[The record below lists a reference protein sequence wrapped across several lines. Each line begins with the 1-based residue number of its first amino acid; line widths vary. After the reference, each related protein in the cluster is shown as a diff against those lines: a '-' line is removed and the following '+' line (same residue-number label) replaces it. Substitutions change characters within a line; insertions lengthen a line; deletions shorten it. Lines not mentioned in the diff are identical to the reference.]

1 MVDKRFIRAVH
12 DDGGEIGGASHE
24 QLIAMVQHS
33 DPIAVMQVVQRLL
46 AAAQKMDEIG
56 DELHAHMSGLDWE
69 GAAAD
74 NFKSWGSEVSKSTME
89 LADYSRAASTHLA
102 PAGDVLAAVKS
113 GIPPVPHDD
122 METVSRYDGQPN
134 GAVNT
139 GGDILGGVLGIGGSA
154 GRWAAGEVAG
164 FVDSDWVTPA
174 QAQAAQ
180 QRVDQA
186 HNEAIQEMTKLTQAY
201 DESIRRLKALVP
213 PTFPPPP
220 PPPRPPGGEAWH
232 DDSVDVSV
240 GDGNGRTG
248 RKPGDGNPVIWEP
261 PGPPKPPKPQPP
273 EPPIPVP
280 PPIPRPPLPPE
291 PPGPVPPPTPHPPL
305 PPHPPVPVPPP
316 TPIQDPT
323 TRIDHTP
330 TQSPPDPTI
339 PVTGGGGGG
348 GGTGGG
354 GYGSGGGLGG
364 SGGGGGY
371 QGGPIPGG
379 GGYSGGSAG
388 AGRTGGTT
396 ATPTGTGQAG
406 QAGQAGRAGASGMG
420 GGMPHG
426 GAGAGGARGKAGGGA
441 RGSGLVNR
449 AGGTVGGRRGPAAGG
464 EFTPGGTG
472 LRARGERGADG
483 RAGQGGFGGG
493 QGGANRKGKPQGKR
507 PDYLI
512 EDEDTWTSGMGPAN
526 PGVIE

>member
-1 MVDKRFIRAVH
+1 MTDKRFVRAVH

-24 QLIAMVQHS
+24 QLVAMVQHT
-33 DPIAVMQVVQRLL
+33 DPIAVMQVAQRLL
-46 AAAQKMDEIG
+46 QASQKMDEVSE
-56 DELHAHMSGLDWE
+56 ELHAHMSGLDWE
-69 GAAAD
+69 GTAAD
-74 NFKSWGSEVSKSTME
+74 SFKTWGGQVSKSTMD
-89 LADYSRAASTHLA
+89 LASYSRNAGTYMAS
-102 PAGDVLAAVKS
+102 AGETLAAVKS
-113 GIPPVPHDD
+113 GMPPVPHDD
-122 METVSRYDGQPN
+122 IAAVSRYEGQPN
-134 GAVNT
+134 DAVST
-139 GGDILGGVLGIGGSA
+139 GGAILGSMIPGVGAGIGSWGA
-154 GRWAAGEVAG
+154 NKIADA
-164 FVDSDWVTPA
+164 VDSDWVTPA
-174 QAQAAQ
+174 EAKAAQ
-180 QRVDQA
+180 QRVAQA
-186 HNEAIQEMTKLTQAY
+186 HNEAIQQMNKLAQAY
-201 DESIRRLKALVP
+201 EQSTTQLNSVQP
-213 PTFPPPP
+213 PVFPPL
-220 PPPRPPGGEAWH
+220 PGDKFNR

-240 GDGNGRTG
+240 GDGNGKTG
-248 RKPGDGNPVIWEP
+248 RKPGDGGPVIWEP

-273 EPPIPVP
+273 EPPTPVP

-330 TQSPPDPTI
+330 TQSPPDPTL

-354 GYGSGGGLGG
+354 GYGGGGGLGG

-371 QGGPIPGG
+371 QGGPISGG

-388 AGRTGGTT
+388 AGRTGGTA

-426 GAGAGGARGKAGGGA
+426 GGAGAGGARGGAGGGA

>member
-1 MVDKRFIRAVH
+1 MTEKRFVRAVH
-12 DDGGEIGGASHE
+12 DGGGEIGGASHE
-24 QLIAMVQHS
+24 QLMAMVQHS
-33 DPIAVMQVVQRLL
+33 DPIAVMQVAQRLL
-46 AAAQKMDEIG
+46 LASQKLDEVSE
-56 DELHAHMSGLDWE
+56 ELHAHMSGLDWE

-74 NFKSWGSEVSKSTME
+74 SFKSWGSGVSKTAMGI
-89 LADYSRAASTHLA
+89 ADYSKGAGTYMAS
-102 PAGDVLAAVKS
+102 AGEMLAAVKS
-113 GIPPVPHDD
+113 GMPPVPHDD

-186 HNEAIQEMTKLTQAY
+186 RNEAVQQMTKLTQAY
-201 DESIRRLKALVP
+201 EQSITELNALEP
-213 PTFPPPP
+213 PVFPQ
-220 PPPRPPGGEAWH
+220 PPGGEAWH

-240 GDGNGRTG
+240 GDGNGKTG
-248 RKPGDGNPVIWEP
+248 RKPGDGGPVIWEP

-273 EPPIPVP
+273 EPP
-280 PPIPRPPLPPE
+280 
-291 PPGPVPPPTPHPPL
+291 GPVPPPT
-305 PPHPPVPVPPP
+305 PHPPVPVPPP

-330 TQSPPDPTI
+330 TQSPPDPTL
-339 PVTGGGGGG
+339 PVTGGGG

-354 GYGSGGGLGG
+354 GYGGGGGGLGG
-364 SGGGGGY
+364 GGGGGY

-379 GGYSGGSAG
+379 GSYTGGSAG
-388 AGRTGGTT
+388 AGRTGGTA

-426 GAGAGGARGKAGGGA
+426 GGAGAGGTRGGA

>member
-33 DPIAVMQVVQRLL
+33 DPIAVMQVTQRLL

-56 DELHAHMSGLDWE
+56 EELHAHMSGLEWE
-69 GAAAD
+69 GTAAD
-74 NFKSWGSEVSKSTME
+74 SFKSWGSEVSKSTMK
-89 LADYSRAASTHLA
+89 LADYARDAGTHLA
-102 PAGDVLAAVKS
+102 PAGEMLAAVKS

-122 METVSRYDGQPN
+122 MKTVSRYDGQPN

-139 GGDILGGVLGIGGSA
+139 GGDVLGGVLGIGGSA

-186 HNEAIQEMTKLTQAY
+186 HNEAIQEMTKLTQTY
-201 DESIRRLKALVP
+201 DQSITQLNALVP
-213 PTFPPPP
+213 PTFPP
-220 PPPRPPGGEAWH
+220 PPGGEAWH

-240 GDGNGRTG
+240 GDGNGKTG
-248 RKPGDGNPVIWEP
+248 RKPGDGGPVIWEP

-273 EPPIPVP
+273 EPPTPVP
-280 PPIPRPPLPPE
+280 PPIPRPPQ
-291 PPGPVPPPTPHPPL
+291 PPGPPHPPWPNPQPPHPPL
-305 PPHPPVPVPPP
+305 PPEPPLPVPPP

-330 TQSPPDPTI
+330 TQSPPDPTV

-348 GGTGGG
+348 GGGGYGGTGGG
-354 GYGSGGGLGG
+354 GYGGGGVLGG
-364 SGGGGGY
+364 SGGGGY

-379 GGYSGGSAG
+379 GGYQGGPAG
-388 AGRTGGTT
+388 AGRTGGTS

-406 QAGQAGRAGASGMG
+406 QAGRAGAPGMG

-426 GAGAGGARGKAGGGA
+426 GGAGAGGARGGAGGGA

-507 PDYLI
+507 PDYLT